1 MLDLAAILVKLAER
15 HHKEFVYRDAV
26 LPLEKVFALDG
37 ALPILVKRANLLADF
52 LFAHKLEIA
61 LVADPAALTGERV
74 NIMSTQSLFVL
85 VMLLYDVLEE
95 LVVTSTGTQVVL
107 N

>member
-1 MLDLAAILVKLAER
+1 MLDLSAILVKLAER
-15 HHKEFVYRDAV
+15 HHKEFVYRDNV
-26 LPLEKVFALDG
+26 LSLEKVFALDG

-52 LFAHKLEIA
+52 LFGHKLEIA
-61 LVADPAALTGERV
+61 LVSDPESLTGERV
-74 NIMSTQSLFVL
+74 NIMPSQSLFVL

-95 LVVTSTGTQVVL
+95 LVVTVTGTQVVL